1 MPTITLK
8 QARQLGLVTAQH
20 HEKPKDTWRR
30 LVLPMIEEALK
41 NLLPDTETLF
51 LPGVRAEFLFYNGR
65 RWRFDFAIPELRVA
79 VEYEGVGHPGQ
90 KTRHTSIV
98 GYSNDCEKYSTASGV
113 LGWRL
118 VRVTA
123 LMTRPKDGRAVSLI
137 HQTLAA
143 AIVGSEF
150 EELPKPGGPR

>member
-1 MPTITLK
+1 VPIITPK
-8 QARQLGLVTAQH
+8 QARQLGIETGQH
-20 HEKPKDTWRR
+20 HEKPKDIWRR
-30 LVLPMIEEALK
+30 LVKPTLEEALK
-41 NLLPDTETLF
+41 NLMPDTNP
-51 LPGVRAEFLFYNGR
+51 LPGIFEEFLFCDGR
-65 RWRFDFAIPELRVA
+65 KWRFDLAIPELRMA

-143 AIVGSEF
+143 AITSSEF
-150 EELPKPGGPR
+150 EEPPKPRGTR